1 MIVFGPIM
9 FLFLFGIF
17 CIIMD
22 IIYTKEDQP
31 VHTIQKPIP
40 VQNNW
45 VSEYIEEEEPI
56 ENKKIKYE
64 WDEDNDFLS

>member
-1 MIVFGPIM
+1 
-9 FLFLFGIF
+9 
-17 CIIMD
+17 MD

-31 VHTIQKPIP
+31 VHTVQKPIP

-45 VSEYIEEEEPI
+45 ASEYIEEEEPI